1 MLDERKQRILRAI
14 VDDYISTA
22 EPIGSRT
29 IAKKYSLGI
38 SPATIRNEMADL
50 ETLGYIKH
58 LHTSSGRIPS
68 SKGYRFYVDDLLTL
82 EQMSENEISLI
93 NNWYATKV
101 RSVEEIFRETSRI
114 ISQLTKNVSLVLA
127 PQLTQTAFQYLRFLP
142 LNEHQVIA
150 VIMTDAGFID
160 NKIIDIPSGVSFKD
174 FDNIASIF
182 NHYLK
187 GKRLSDISM
196 ASIRKIRGETVNSTV
211 FNAIINIIDEALVK
225 DKQERLY
232 LGGARELMEQPEF
245 HNIDKVK
252 KLLSMFEEK
261 QLLYDILHAQKDESL
276 AVTIGQENKYNDI
289 KDCSIIS
296 ATYHLDGKPIAT
308 LAVLGPTRM
317 DYGKI
322 ISLLKFM
329 NANLADSF
337 PAEHASEGDGRPYA
351 AAGRGRRTGW
361 RSRRLPVSAGLRHS
375 FFTQECT
382 AATENL
388 HLKDV

>member
-38 SPATIRNEMADL
+38 SPATVRNEMADL

-82 EQMSENEISLI
+82 EQMSENEIELI

-127 PQLTQTAFQYLRFLP
+127 PQLTQTVLRHLQFIP
-142 LNEHQVIA
+142 LGNKQVIA
-150 VIMTDAGFID
+150 IIMTDAGFIN
-160 NKIIDIPSGVSFKD
+160 NKILDIPRGLSFAD
-174 FDNIASIF
+174 FEHIASVF
-182 NHYLK
+182 NSHLS
-187 GKRLSDISM
+187 GRRLSDIS
-196 ASIRKIRGETVNSTV
+196 AAAIRRLRGETVNSTV
-211 FNAIINIIDEALVK
+211 FNSIINIIDEALAR
-225 DKQERLY
+225 DKKERLY
-232 LGGARELMEQPEF
+232 LGGARQLMEQPEF
-245 HNIDKVK
+245 HSVDKIK
-252 KLLSMFEEK
+252 RILSMLEEDKLLC
-261 QLLYDILHAQKDESL
+261 DILQSQRDKNL

-317 DYGKI
+317 DYAKI
-322 ISLLKFM
+322 ISLLNFI
-329 NANLADSF
+329 NANLANIF
-337 PAEHASEGDGRPYA
+337 NR
-351 AAGRGRRTGW
+351 
-361 RSRRLPVSAGLRHS
+361 
-375 FFTQECT
+375 F
-382 AATENL
+382 
-388 HLKDV
+388 HL

>member
-82 EQMSENEISLI
+82 EKMSENDISLI
-93 NNWYATKV
+93 NHWYATKV
-101 RSVEEIFRETSRI
+101 QSVEEIFRETSRI

-142 LNEHQVIA
+142 LNEYQVIA
-150 VIMTDAGFID
+150 IIMTDAGFID
-160 NKIIDIPSGVSFKD
+160 NKIINIPKGLSFDD
-174 FDNIASIF
+174 FEQIASVF
-182 NHYLK
+182 NHYLR
-187 GKRLSDISM
+187 GRRLSDISIT
-196 ASIRKIRGETVNSTV
+196 SIRRLRVETVNTTV
-211 FNAIINIIDEALVK
+211 FNAIINIIDEALAQ
-225 DKQERLY
+225 DKKERLY
-232 LGGARELMEQPEF
+232 LGGARQLMEQPEF
-245 HNIDKVK
+245 HSIDKVK
-252 KLLSMFEEK
+252 KLLSMLEEE
-261 QLLYDILHAQKDESL
+261 QLLCDILQTHRDKGL

-296 ATYHLDGKPIAT
+296 ATYHFDGKPVAT

-317 DYGKI
+317 EYGKI
-322 ISLLKFM
+322 ISLLNFM
-329 NANLADSF
+329 NNNLANIF
-337 PAEHASEGDGRPYA
+337 HR
-351 AAGRGRRTGW
+351 
-361 RSRRLPVSAGLRHS
+361 
-375 FFTQECT
+375 F
-382 AATENL
+382 
-388 HLKDV
+388 HL

>member
-29 IAKKYSLGI
+29 IAKKYGLGI

-82 EQMSENEISLI
+82 EKMSESDISLI
-93 NNWYATKV
+93 NHWYATKV
-101 RSVEEIFRETSRI
+101 QSVEEIFRETSRI

-142 LNEHQVIA
+142 LNEYQVIA
-150 VIMTDAGFID
+150 IIMTDAGFID
-160 NKIIDIPSGVSFKD
+160 NKIIDIPKGLSFDD
-174 FDNIASIF
+174 FEQIASVF
-182 NHYLK
+182 NHYLR
-187 GKRLSDISM
+187 GRRLSDISM
-196 ASIRKIRGETVNSTV
+196 ASIRRLRGETVNTTV
-211 FNAIINIIDEALVK
+211 FNAIINIIDEALAQ
-225 DKQERLY
+225 DKKERLY
-232 LGGARELMEQPEF
+232 LGGARQLMEQPEF

-252 KLLSMFEEK
+252 KLLSMLEEE
-261 QLLYDILHAQKDESL
+261 QLLCDILQTHRDKGL
-276 AVTIGQENKYNDI
+276 AVTIGQENKYSDI

-296 ATYHLDGKPIAT
+296 ATYHFDGKPVAT

-317 DYGKI
+317 EYGKI
-322 ISLLKFM
+322 ISLLNFM
-329 NANLADSF
+329 NNNLANIF
-337 PAEHASEGDGRPYA
+337 HR
-351 AAGRGRRTGW
+351 
-361 RSRRLPVSAGLRHS
+361 
-375 FFTQECT
+375 F
-382 AATENL
+382 
-388 HLKDV
+388 HL

>member
-82 EQMSENEISLI
+82 EQMSENEIALI

-101 RSVEEIFRETSRI
+101 QSVEEIFGETVRI
-114 ISQLTKNVSLVLA
+114 ISELTKNVSLILA
-127 PQLTQTAFQYLRFLP
+127 PQLGRTNFKNLRFVP

-150 VIMTDAGFID
+150 IIMTDAGFIN
-160 NKIIDIPSGVSFKD
+160 NKIINIPRGLSYND
-174 FDNIASIF
+174 FANIANVF
-182 NHYLK
+182 NEHLS
-187 GKRLSDISM
+187 GRRLNDISGAAIHKM
-196 ASIRKIRGETVNSTV
+196 RGEIVNSAV
-211 FNAIINIIDEALVK
+211 FKTIIDIIDEALAQDRK
-225 DKQERLY
+225 ERLY
-232 LGGARELMEQPEF
+232 LGGARQLIEQPEF
-245 HNIDKVK
+245 HSIEKVK
-252 KLLSMFEEK
+252 KILSMLDENK
-261 QLLYDILHAQKDESL
+261 LLCEILQEQSDKNL

-296 ATYHLDGKPIAT
+296 ATYHLDGKPVAT

-322 ISLLKFM
+322 ITLLNFM
-329 NANLADSF
+329 NSNLANVFHQFEYD
-337 PAEHASEGDGRPYA
+337 
-351 AAGRGRRTGW
+351 
-361 RSRRLPVSAGLRHS
+361 
-375 FFTQECT
+375 
-382 AATENL
+382 
-388 HLKDV
+388 

>member
-1 MLDERKQRILRAI
+1 MKVKVQGRRATDKEKETLSLYSGFGGI
-14 VDDYISTA
+14 KEVLNMGTDKPITGDMA
-22 EPIGSRT
+22 EPIGKLQRLIDEYPYFSDAMR
-29 IAKKYSLGI
+29 KQVVS
-38 SPATIRNEMADL
+38 S
-50 ETLGYIKH
+50 IKASV
-58 LHTSSGRIPS
+58 LTAFYTPQFIIDAVAQQIQKVFAENGLIPS

-160 NKIIDIPSGVSFKD
+160 NKIIDIPSGVSFED

-211 FNAIINIIDEALVK
+211 FNAIINIIDEALAK

-329 NANLADSF
+329 NANLADIF
-337 PAEHASEGDGRPYA
+337 HR
-351 AAGRGRRTGW
+351 
-361 RSRRLPVSAGLRHS
+361 
-375 FFTQECT
+375 F
-382 AATENL
+382 
-388 HLKDV
+388 HL

>member
-1 MLDERKQRILRAI
+1 MVDFYLEVSTHRYRVLTIGVKKMLDDRKQRILRAI

-93 NNWYATKV
+93 NDWYATKV
-101 RSVEEIFRETSRI
+101 QSVEEIFRETSRI
-114 ISQLTKNVSLVLA
+114 LSQLTKNISLVLA
-127 PQLTQTAFQYLRFLP
+127 PQLTQTTFQYLHFSP
-142 LNEHQVIA
+142 LNNHQVIA
-150 VIMTDAGFID
+150 IIMTDAGFIN
-160 NKIIDIPSGVSFKD
+160 NKIIDIPQGLSLND
-174 FDNIASIF
+174 FEYIAKIF

-187 GKRLSDISM
+187 GRHLCDINM
-196 ASIRKIRGETVNSTV
+196 NTFRKLCGETVNSTI
-211 FNAIINIIDEALVK
+211 FNSIINIIEEALAQ
-225 DKQERLY
+225 DKKERLY
-232 LGGARELMEQPEF
+232 FGGARQLMEQPEF
-245 HNIDKVK
+245 HNLDKVK
-252 KLLSMFEEK
+252 KILSMLEEE
-261 QLLYDILHAQKDESL
+261 QLLCDILQPHRDKNV

-296 ATYHLDGKPIAT
+296 ATYHFDGKPVAT
-308 LAVLGPTRM
+308 LAILGPTRM
-317 DYGKI
+317 DYGKV

-329 NANLADSF
+329 NNNLANIF
-337 PAEHASEGDGRPYA
+337 HK
-351 AAGRGRRTGW
+351 
-361 RSRRLPVSAGLRHS
+361 
-375 FFTQECT
+375 F
-382 AATENL
+382 
-388 HLKDV
+388 HL

>member
-82 EQMSENEISLI
+82 EQMSENDISLI

-101 RSVEEIFRETSRI
+101 RSVEEIFHETSRI

-160 NKIIDIPSGVSFKD
+160 NKIINIPSGVSFED

-196 ASIRKIRGETVNSTV
+196 ASICKIRGETVNSTV
-211 FNAIINIIDEALVK
+211 FNAIINIIDEALAK
-225 DKQERLY
+225 DRQERLY

-329 NANLADSF
+329 NANLADIF
-337 PAEHASEGDGRPYA
+337 HR
-351 AAGRGRRTGW
+351 
-361 RSRRLPVSAGLRHS
+361 
-375 FFTQECT
+375 F
-382 AATENL
+382 
-388 HLKDV
+388 HL